1 MYVVFVF
8 TMFFSASVQYVP
20 SGWQDELLLPDDTF
34 LGDGFGVEIDGEE
47 SMANNINATTCNTEE
62 KSGIGSCSSKPSKSK
77 MLSIETISQY
87 FYMQISQA
95 AKEMNVSVTVLKK
108 RCRELDINRWP
119 YRKLKSIQN
128 LEKSIQVR
136 TYITHRR

>member
-1 MYVVFVF
+1 MYVVLVF

-20 SGWQDELLLPDDTF
+20 SGWQDELPLPDDSF
-34 LGDGFGVEIDGEE
+34 LGDGFGVGIDGEE

-136 TYITHRR
+136 TYIIEDN